1 MCFKRREVWGKPVPC
16 PRLHKEEWQKLL
28 NPKYLTEVCAKHT
41 TLLRTSGSILGFS
54 ALLGVTVRGN
64 MPPVSDLNPLLA
76 ADAVRLKIMEP
87 L

>member
-1 MCFKRREVWGKPVPC
+1 MPC

-28 NPKYLTEVCAKHT
+28 NLKCI
-41 TLLRTSGSILGFS
+41 LLKCVLSILGFS

-76 ADAVRLKIMEP
+76 ADAVKLKIME
-87 L
+87 LL